1 MMLIM
6 VMMVMMRMMTM
17 VEPMVMTIVMSA
29 NTNCTVDGQGM
40 CVVYRGQDDD
50 DNVDDDDVD
59 DENVD
64 DDYVDDDNV
73 DDDKG
78 KRNSQ

>member
-6 VMMVMMRMMTM
+6 VIMVMRIMTM
-17 VEPMVMTIVMSA
+17 VEPMVMFAI
-29 NTNCTVDGQGM
+29 TNCTVDGQGM